1 MSERHD
7 DANAFRPVHR
17 PRRLRRT
24 AAIRDLVADVTVT
37 ADDLVMPLFVRNGE
51 GLNAPVSS
59 MPGVAQMS
67 PDVATATIR
76 DMRSA
81 GIKAFMLFGVT
92 DATDKDATGS
102 AALDADN
109 PVNATIR
116 AARDAGVDAV
126 LIADLCF
133 CEYTDHGHCGVLTS
147 PPSQGGAGGSG
158 GGSRREAIP
167 QLNNDATLPLLAR
180 QANTL
185 AASGADIVAPSGMI
199 DGMVGAIRSGL
210 DAAGHDDTAILSYAV
225 KYASAMYGP
234 FREAGEGAPQ
244 HGDRRGYQMDYRRSR
259 EWQTE
264 LELDL
269 AEGADMVMVKPAATY
284 LDIIRQVRDATD
296 VPVCGYHVSGE
307 YSMLHASADR
317 GWCDLQAAA
326 IETTFAIKR
335 AGADLIVTYFAP
347 RLLEWL

>member
-1 MSERHD
+1 MSEHRD
-7 DANAFRPVHR
+7 TPDTFRPVHR
-17 PRRLRRT
+17 PRRMRRT
-24 AAIRDLVADVTVT
+24 AALRDLVADVTVT
-37 ADDLVMPLFVRNGE
+37 AVDLAMPLFVRNGV

-67 PDVATATIR
+67 PDVALTTMR

-92 DATDKDATGS
+92 DGPDKDATGS
-102 AALDADN
+102 AALDASN
-109 PVNATIR
+109 PVNTTIR
-116 AARDAGVDAV
+116 AARDAGIDAV
-126 LIADLCF
+126 LMADLCF
-133 CEYTDHGHCGVLTS
+133 CEYTDHGHCGVINGETLD
-147 PPSQGGAGGSG
+147 
-158 GGSRREAIP
+158 
-167 QLNNDATLPLLAR
+167 NDATLPLLAR
-180 QANTL
+180 QAVTL
-185 AASGADIVAPSGMI
+185 AESGADIVAPSGMI
-199 DGMVGAIRSGL
+199 DGMVGSIRSGL
-210 DAAGHDDTAILSYAV
+210 DRAGHDGTAILSYAV

-307 YSMLHASADR
+307 YSMLHASAEK

-347 RLLEWL
+347 SLTEWL